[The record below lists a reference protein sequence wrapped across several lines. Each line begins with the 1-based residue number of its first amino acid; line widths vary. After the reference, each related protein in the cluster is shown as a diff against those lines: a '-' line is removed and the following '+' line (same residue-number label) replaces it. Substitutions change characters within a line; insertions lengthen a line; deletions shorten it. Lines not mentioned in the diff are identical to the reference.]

1 MPYCKK
7 CGTELPEGASY
18 CPKCGTAVVM
28 EEAPAVPTAPTVP
41 APKLA
46 FWGER
51 FVAWLI
57 DIIILGVIVGTLG
70 LLM

>member
-7 CGTELPEGASY
+7 CGTA
-18 CPKCGTAVVM
+18 AVM
-28 EEAPAVPTAPTVP
+28 EETP

-57 DIIILGVIVGTLG
+57 RLEVTPTKKGQPQP
-70 LLM
+70 